1 MIVSETLKPSTKPE
15 DWTAFLNVPSRVCKC
30 SSCALGESRLKLC
43 TQLAPCFLIIR
54 SVEACVTKPK
64 ACKRVDF
71 IAFVTL
77 GALSFIVC

>member
-1 MIVSETLKPSTKPE
+1 MKVAISYGGERRDV
-15 DWTAFLNVPSRVCKC
+15 
-30 SSCALGESRLKLC
+30 CALGESRLKLC

-64 ACKRVDF
+64 ACKRVDL

-77 GALSFIVC
+77 GALSLIVC